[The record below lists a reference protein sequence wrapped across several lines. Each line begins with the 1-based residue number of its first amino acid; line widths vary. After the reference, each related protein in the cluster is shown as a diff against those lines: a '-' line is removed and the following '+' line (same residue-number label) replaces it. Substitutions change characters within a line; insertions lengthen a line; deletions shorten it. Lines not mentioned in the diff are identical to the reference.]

1 VFFIYVTE
9 NNGIPAVLS
18 PSMKIL
24 TPEQLYPYD
33 EDRGLRKGIRTT
45 ENLGNVYW
53 FGGVDSD
60 YDISD
65 YESEDS
71 DG

>member
-1 VFFIYVTE
+1 
-9 NNGIPAVLS
+9 
-18 PSMKIL
+18 MKIL

>member
-1 VFFIYVTE
+1 
-9 NNGIPAVLS
+9 
-18 PSMKIL
+18 MKIL

-45 ENLGNVYW
+45 ENLGHVYW